1 MNQFYDLKKIYRYNS
16 LLALKICLF
25 TLLLLFTKEALSTN
39 LMKVP
44 KQDSFLV
51 ATKGTKQF
59 KYKLGTYLSIRCSNT
74 SSKILGQ
81 LYQVSNDS
89 IGLIR
94 NSKLNSIRKV
104 AIKDIN
110 SITILHKA
118 GRKYW
123 GIFLPILLI
132 LAVGGLVF
140 ATQGSLIALPI
151 LALPV
156 FSLFTYIP
164 FLFFN
169 FLSDVFSRKSIS
181 NGWSFAKG
189 NTKH

>member
-1 MNQFYDLKKIYRYNS
+1 MYQFYDLKKIYTHN
-16 LLALKICLF
+16 LLFALKLFLF
-25 TLLLLFTKEALSTN
+25 TLLLLFTQEAFSTT

-44 KQDSFLV
+44 KTDSFLV

-59 KYKLGTYLSIRCSNT
+59 EYKLGTHLLIRYNNA
-74 SSKILGQ
+74 SSKISGQ

-104 AIKDIN
+104 AIKDIS

-132 LAVGGLVF
+132 LAVVGLVF
-140 ATQGSLIALPI
+140 TTQGSLIALPI

-156 FSLFTYIP
+156 VSLFTYIP

-169 FLSDVFSRKSIS
+169 FLSDVFSKKSIS
-181 NGWSFAKG
+181 RGWSFAKRS
-189 NTKH
+189 TKQ

>member
-1 MNQFYDLKKIYRYNS
+1 MYQFYDLKNIYRHN
-16 LLALKICLF
+16 LLFAIKLFLF
-25 TLLLLFTKEALSTN
+25 TLFLLFTQEAFSTT

-44 KQDSFLV
+44 KTDSFLV

-59 KYKLGTYLSIRCSNT
+59 EYKLGTHLLIRYNNASN
-74 SSKILGQ
+74 KISGQ

-104 AIKDIN
+104 AIKDIS

-132 LAVGGLVF
+132 LA
-140 ATQGSLIALPI
+140 LPI
-151 LALPV
+151 V
-156 FSLFTYIP
+156 SLFTYIP

-169 FLSDVFSRKSIS
+169 FLSDVFSKKSIS
-181 NGWSFAKG
+181 RGWSFAKRS
-189 NTKH
+189 TKQ